1 MPLRVVSSP
10 DDDGC
15 AQLVQWCVVKEAGG
29 ALEEEKREWMRLC
42 SLLDDGGNV

>member
-15 AQLVQWCVVKEAGG
+15 AQLVQGCVVKEAGG
-29 ALEEEKREWMRLC
+29 ALEKEKREWVILG
-42 SLLDDGGNV
+42 SLLNGGCNV